1 MMISKERYASKVA
14 VVTGAASGIGQ
25 STARRLVAEGA
36 SVVGGDIDEGGLVAL
51 AEELGERFVQQRCD
65 VTVEADVEALI
76 ATAVES
82 FGGLHAAFFVAGAT
96 RVSLITDMS
105 EADWDFT
112 IDLCLKGVFFGVKH
126 AGRQMIAQGSG
137 GVIVNVASLNSRVP
151 MFFNAAYSS
160 AKAGVVMLSQSGA
173 LELGPFGIRVCAVS
187 PGLTDTPLVG
197 PMLAVPAIKA
207 AFMERI
213 PLQRAATPED
223 ISSAALYL
231 ASDDASYITGV
242 NLFVDGGWEQTTY
255 PDLRPFLAPPQ

>member
-1 MMISKERYASKVA
+1 
-14 VVTGAASGIGQ
+14 
-25 STARRLVAEGA
+25 
-36 SVVGGDIDEGGLVAL
+36 
-51 AEELGERFVQQRCD
+51 
-65 VTVEADVEALI
+65 
-76 ATAVES
+76 
-82 FGGLHAAFFVAGAT
+82 
-96 RVSLITDMS
+96 
-105 EADWDFT
+105 
-112 IDLCLKGVFFGVKH
+112 
-126 AGRQMIAQGSG
+126 
-137 GVIVNVASLNSRVP
+137 